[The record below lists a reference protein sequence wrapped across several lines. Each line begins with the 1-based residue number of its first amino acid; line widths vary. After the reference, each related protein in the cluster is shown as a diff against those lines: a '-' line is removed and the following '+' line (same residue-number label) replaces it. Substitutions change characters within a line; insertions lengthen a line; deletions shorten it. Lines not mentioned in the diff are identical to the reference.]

1 MTVDV
6 GRARHSARLRIFLAA
21 VALALVILAGRLLQ
35 LQVVQARELAS
46 SAERQWRRAIEL
58 PAMRGAI
65 YDRDGEPLALSV
77 EAYDVYATP
86 SQVVDKLKTAQSLA
100 SLLGKDA
107 ATWRG
112 KLDRPG
118 GFAWVER
125 RVDLP
130 TTQKLKAK
138 GLQGIGFIP
147 SSRRSYRIAATAAQ
161 VVGLS
166 GVDGQGL
173 AGLELYYDAV
183 LEGTPGVVEA
193 ERDPRGRTLPGGLIA
208 QKEPV
213 NGSPISIALDSDIQY
228 KAQVELYE
236 AVRKHKA
243 KGGVVLVMD
252 PRTGAI
258 LACVSSPGADP
269 SDLTTDTMR
278 GMRNRVVSDA
288 FEPGST
294 MKIVTVAAV
303 LEERL
308 VRPNTQFTLGPTIH
322 VAGHEVHEAHS
333 RGTETMSVAD
343 ILAKSSNV
351 GAVTLG
357 LKLGEDRLFRYI
369 ELLGLTERTGV
380 DFPGEQT
387 GWVPAPEQWSG
398 TSISTIPFGQGITA
412 TPLQMAR
419 VTATVANGGVAV
431 KPHFIVS
438 GGTSRTAVQP
448 GRRVLSATT
457 ARALGLMLQRAVFQ
471 GTGQSAQVP
480 GFTVAGKTGT
490 AQKANEGRPGYREG
504 AYLASFIGY
513 APATRPRLVC
523 LVAID
528 EPTAEGYYGGVVAA
542 PVFSNVMRFALSH
555 LKVPPDDPKSAARAA
570 REAADKASQ
579 TAASAATTSVAD
591 GAARGDEDK
600 RSDDSEPDA
609 GGVDD
614 Q

>member
-6 GRARHSARLRIFLAA
+6 GRARHRARLRIFLAV
-21 VALALVILAGRLLQ
+21 VAIALVVLAGRLVQ
-35 LQVVQARELAS
+35 LQVVQARELAD

-86 SQVVDKLKTAQSLA
+86 SQVVDKEKTARALTSV
-100 SLLGKDA
+100 LGKDL

-112 KLDRPG
+112 KLGRPG
-118 GFAWVER
+118 GFAWLDR

-130 TTQKLKAK
+130 TTQRLKDSEL
-138 GLQGIGFIP
+138 GGIGFIP

-173 AGLELYYDAV
+173 AGLELYYDGV
-183 LEGTPGVVEA
+183 LKGTPGVVEA

-228 KAQVELYE
+228 RAQVELYK

-258 LACVSSPGADP
+258 LAAVSSPGADP
-269 SDLTTDTMR
+269 SKLTTGTLR
-278 GMRNRVVSDA
+278 GMRNRAVSDV

-294 MKIVTVAAV
+294 MKIVTVAAA

-308 VRPNTQFTLGPTIH
+308 VRPSTQFTLAPTMY

-357 LKLGEDRLFRYI
+357 LKLGEERLYDYI
-369 ELLGLTERTGV
+369 GLLGLTERTGI
-380 DFPGEQT
+380 DFPGEQS

-419 VTATVANGGVAV
+419 VTATVANRGVAV

-438 GGTSRTAVQP
+438 GGASGTAAGP

-457 ARALGLMLQRAVFQ
+457 ARALGLMLQRAVLS
-471 GTGQSAQVP
+471 GTGQSAQIP

-570 REAADKASQ
+570 AAAAEKATQ
-579 TAASAATTSVAD
+579 TAASTAATAAAD
-591 GAARGDEDK
+591 GWARGDEEQ
-600 RSDDSEPDA
+600 RSEDSTRGG

>member
-21 VALALVILAGRLLQ
+21 LALALVVVAGRLVQ

-86 SQVVDKLKTAQSLA
+86 SQVVDKAKTAQALTSI
-100 SLLGKDA
+100 LGKDL

-118 GFAWVER
+118 GFAWLER

-130 TTQKLKAK
+130 TSQKLKDT
-138 GLQGIGFIP
+138 GLGGIGFIP

-173 AGLELYYDAV
+173 AGLELYYDDV
-183 LEGTPGVVEA
+183 LKGTPGLVEA

-228 KAQVELYE
+228 KAQVELYA

-243 KGGVVLVMD
+243 RGGVVLVMD
-252 PRTGAI
+252 PSTGGI

-269 SDLTTDTMR
+269 SELTTDSMR
-278 GMRNRVVSDA
+278 GMRNRAVSDA

-303 LEERL
+303 LEESL
-308 VRPNTQFTLGPTIH
+308 VRPGTRFTLGPTIH

-333 RGTETMSVAD
+333 RGTEHMSVAD

-357 LKLGEDRLFRYI
+357 LKLGEERLFRYI
-369 ELLGLTERTGV
+369 ELLGLTERTGI

-387 GWVPAPEQWSG
+387 GWVPAPEDWSG

-431 KPHFIVS
+431 RPRFVVS
-438 GGTSRTAVQP
+438 GGAGRAADEP
-448 GRRVLSATT
+448 GRRVLSAKT
-457 ARALGLMLQRAVFQ
+457 ARALGLMLERAVSQ

-513 APATRPRLVC
+513 APASRPRLVC

-570 REAADKASQ
+570 AAAAEKATQ
-579 TAASAATTSVAD
+579 APASATTTPSAD
-591 GAARGDEDK
+591 GGSRGTDGRPSAGAARDE
-600 RSDDSEPDA
+600 